1 MFVSNKLMKAF
12 FAYTLLCTINMM
24 LCQICSIDGAPN
36 LFRSCNAKSNTLSM
50 SPSIQSSGK
59 DLYSNS
65 NIFNNKKRLQSL
77 HMNSNSEI
85 IANSD
90 SKKNLNMKFKI
101 QTIVAN
107 YKSSI
112 SNAIR
117 NQVISQ
123 KEKISTFSSSTFF
136 TADISVF
143 FLAIVSGAIVGSLV
157 LKTR

>member
-1 MFVSNKLMKAF
+1 MKAF

-24 LCQICSIDGAPN
+24 LCSTDGAPN
-36 LFRSCNAKSNTLSM
+36 LFRSCNAKSSALSM

-59 DLYSNS
+59 NLYGSS
-65 NIFNNKKRLQSL
+65 NIFNKKKRQQSL
-77 HMNSNSEI
+77 HMNCNSEI

-90 SKKNLNMKFKI
+90 LNSLLKVKIKI
-101 QTIVAN
+101 QTIVVQ
-107 YKSSI
+107 YRSGI

-117 NQVISQ
+117 NQLISQ
-123 KEKISTFSSSTFF
+123 REFFSTFSSSTFF